1 MVSAVTLASLIASF
15 RTSRR
20 PPAYIIALVAGSLAA
35 VLLGA
40 EASGVAMFA
49 TLDAKRSCPWRV
61 ARCWQTPPF
70 GRLPKPAVHHR
81 RGALLVQVIVVIV

>member
-40 EASGVAMFA
+40 EASAVAMFA
-49 TLDAKRSCPWRV
+49 PLDAKRPCARRV
-61 ARCWQTPPF
+61 ARC
-70 GRLPKPAVHHR
+70 
-81 RGALLVQVIVVIV
+81 